1 MIEERCRTLLFI
13 ERNVVADSVR
23 DDVSQYIGRYR
34 EKTWMLRFDSQAEIA
49 NASFQFLFI
58 LAGYFFEPDK

>member
-1 MIEERCRTLLFI
+1 VVQGIVFTDRS
-13 ERNVVADSVR
+13 VVADSAR

-49 NASFQFLFI
+49 NPSFQFLFI